1 MTACSSRLVFYAAAA
16 DASPSM
22 IRWAF
27 RALSPP
33 DRPLVV
39 AVAVMLA
46 EQGDPAMA
54 DALEPEV
61 GALRRPAWPR
71 PQGPPRGV
79 YR

>member
-1 MTACSSRLVFYAAAA
+1 
-16 DASPSM
+16 
-22 IRWAF
+22 
-27 RALSPP
+27 
-33 DRPLVV
+33 VV

-61 GALRRPAWPR
+61 GPLRRYTHREPKLPL
-71 PQGPPRGV
+71 RGV

>member
-1 MTACSSRLVFYAAAA
+1 MTTCSSRLVFYAAAA
-16 DASPSM
+16 EASPSM

-46 EQGDPAMA
+46 EQGRATQRWRT
-54 DALEPEV
+54 L
-61 GALRRPAWPR
+61 
-71 PQGPPRGV
+71 
-79 YR
+79 